1 MTITKALNA
10 TLFIVVMASVPCF
23 SQNLQREIND
33 QVWRVQL
40 EAMNANQADKFISVM
55 SADVVQISYDRN
67 TIRGKD
73 EFYKQAQA
81 TYQRIAERKLT
92 RTMEFR
98 FLNRIA
104 TNTSAFEAGF
114 FKYELT
120 NEKLE
125 KQTYY
130 GYFQVVLRKEDEV
143 WKVLVDYDAVN
154 YGGAPVTQEMF
165 QGAKPIQDFDN

>member
-10 TLFIVVMASVPCF
+10 ILFITVMPSGPCF

-73 EFYKQAQA
+73 EFYRQAQA
-81 TYQRIAERKLT
+81 TYQRIADRKLT

-98 FLNRIA
+98 FLSRIA
-104 TNTSAFEAGF
+104 TKISAFEDGF
-114 FKYELT
+114 YKYEMT

-143 WKVLVDYDAVN
+143 WKVLVDYDAAN
-154 YGGAPVTQEMF
+154 YGGTPVTQEMF
-165 QGAKPIQDFDN
+165 QGAKPMSDYDK